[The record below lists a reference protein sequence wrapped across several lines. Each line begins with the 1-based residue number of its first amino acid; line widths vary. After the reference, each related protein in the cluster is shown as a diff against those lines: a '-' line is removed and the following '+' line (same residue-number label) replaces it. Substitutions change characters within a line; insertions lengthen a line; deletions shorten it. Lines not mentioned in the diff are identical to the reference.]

1 MLVTVVVSHPGG
13 GQRLGAT
20 FSSDDSRVPKQ
31 GLQQSSQSCVC
42 VCGGIRNVCKGRSS
56 SSVGRWCTHV

>member
-31 GLQQSSQSCVC
+31 GLQQSSQSYVC
-42 VCGGIRNVCKGRSS
+42 VCGDKKCL
-56 SSVGRWCTHV
+56 